1 MINGKMTMS
10 GEFGRIR
17 VETIVTYM
25 KVYYTFYICVIKN
38 REVAGHCG
46 YPACNSFEWH
56 DLANL
61 VA

>member
-1 MINGKMTMS
+1 MS